1 MIHELLFEGHENPV
15 SMETLKS
22 KTGMNEREVFAVI
35 AKERSLGYLICSAG
49 SVGENEKGYYIGR
62 TRGEMERTYCRQKR
76 RALSILTA
84 VEPFRR
90 ALQIPVGQISLDLE
104 KMATEGREGIQDGEE
119 NEVSCKKF

>member
-22 KTGMNEREVFAVI
+22 KTGMSEREIFSTI
-35 AKERSLGYLICSAG
+35 ARERSLGYLICNAG
-49 SVGENEKGYYIGR
+49 SVGEKGYYIGR

-104 KMATEGREGIQDGEE
+104 KMATEAGKSTQDEE
-119 NEVSCKKF
+119 TEVQTAKI